1 MLPSVSFCSIPQE
14 GVTFLLLVHCKDR
27 EHNGALPQVE
37 RYTTL
42 FKRRFLMTFVSFMSS
57 AAGRVLRVV
66 VGLGLIGWGVSLAVA
81 AGNITTGII
90 LAVVGLLPLVAG
102 LLDFCVFAPLFGA
115 PFSGAKVRVHAK

>member
-1 MLPSVSFCSIPQE
+1 
-14 GVTFLLLVHCKDR
+14 
-27 EHNGALPQVE
+27 
-37 RYTTL
+37 
-42 FKRRFLMTFVSFMSS
+42 MTFASFMSS

-66 VGLGLIGWGVSLAVA
+66 VGLIGWGVSLAVA
-81 AGNITTGII
+81 AGNITAGII